1 MAGLEAV
8 EFDAAGKGSDGA
20 GNQAQQGGFAAGI
33 RTEDGHEFAFA
44 GLKGSGFEGEEWR
57 GLFARRIGI
66 TGLLDIDAQVRRMAR
81 SGRGGGGVRDAWR
94 FGPPRLPL
102 GREN

>member
-1 MAGLEAV
+1 NRENQRAFLLHQSDALSTGAYIQMAGLEAV

-66 TGLLDIDAQVRRMAR
+66 TGLLDIDAQVRRM
-81 SGRGGGGVRDAWR
+81 
-94 FGPPRLPL
+94 
-102 GREN
+102 